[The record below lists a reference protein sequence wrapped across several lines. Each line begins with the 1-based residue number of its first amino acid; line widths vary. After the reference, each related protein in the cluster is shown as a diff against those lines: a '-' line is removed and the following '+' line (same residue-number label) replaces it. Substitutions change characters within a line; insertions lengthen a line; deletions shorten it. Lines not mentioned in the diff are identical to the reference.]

1 MYYLTIINRTGCKYP
16 LTDIVAS
23 NGFSI
28 CRIETKKICL
38 SMSVY
43 QKWLEIKL
51 LAGDFVSSAAR
62 SRIVLTDLIRTSQS
76 LRAKEHYSPAV

>member
-1 MYYLTIINRTGCKYP
+1 MYYLTIINGTGCKYP

-38 SMSVY
+38 SMSAY
-43 QKWLEIKL
+43 QKWSEIKL
-51 LAGDFVSSAAR
+51 LAGDFVSPAAR
-62 SRIVLTDLIRTSQS
+62 SRTVLTDLIRTSQS
-76 LRAKEHYSPAV
+76 LRAKEHHSPAV

>member
-1 MYYLTIINRTGCKYP
+1 ML
-16 LTDIVAS
+16 
-23 NGFSI
+23 
-28 CRIETKKICL
+28 
-38 SMSVY
+38 VY

-51 LAGDFVSSAAR
+51 LAGDFVSSAPR